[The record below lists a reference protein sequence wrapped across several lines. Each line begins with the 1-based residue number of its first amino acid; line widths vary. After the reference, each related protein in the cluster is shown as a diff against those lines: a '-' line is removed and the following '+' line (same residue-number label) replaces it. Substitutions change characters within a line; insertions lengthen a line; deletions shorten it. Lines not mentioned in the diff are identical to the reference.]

1 MCGSSINAE
10 PCQFVSD
17 ILYAIGRFTF
27 FPNCFGGHR
36 LAPVLGALGHGDAPL
51 VLDLRRRGPE
61 LAAGVRPRRGTEGM
75 QAL

>member
-1 MCGSSINAE
+1 MSIRVRHFLRNRK
-10 PCQFVSD
+10 
-17 ILYAIGRFTF
+17 IHI
-27 FPNCFGGHR
+27 FPEFFGGHR